1 MQVWMPFSI
10 RHCGMP
16 VKVVCLVQTISSM
29 YIFVYIFSTTHK
41 QRFRISWS
49 FQGEKDLKCPYE
61 VVSVQSTG
69 LIPLT
74 HSKKLRDQK
83 FLALSNRGI
92 SKKLVKSR
100 PLVLASLGRG
110 ELVDCVHQVRPLVPR
125 RQLCQQVRH
134 PLCGLLVPGV
144 GEVAHLPVVR
154 QLLLA
159 VLPTVAAHPTAV
171 KSVEVL
177 DLCWF

>member
-1 MQVWMPFSI
+1 
-10 RHCGMP
+10 
-16 VKVVCLVQTISSM
+16 M

-49 FQGEKDLKCPYE
+49 FQAEKDLKCPYE

-125 RQLCQQVRH
+125 RQLRQQVRH

-159 VLPTVAAHPTAV
+159 VLPTVAAHPTV
-171 KSVEVL
+171 MLLLVSHQGLL
-177 DLCWF
+177 DCELFVTDVARKWLVVDMEENVFP